1 MFLFLF
7 FATFSLF
14 YKLEPKNK
22 PKSNNGALFFFLFFV
37 GTISCFVFADMTE
50 EGSAQKRM
58 LGMLLAFSLWI
69 LGKF

>member
-1 MFLFLF
+1 MFLFIY
-7 FATFSLF
+7 FASFSLF

-22 PKSNNGALFFFLFFV
+22 PKANNCALLFFFVFA
-37 GTISCFVFADMTE
+37 GTILCFVFADMTE

-58 LGMLLAFSLWI
+58 LGMLLAFSLWF